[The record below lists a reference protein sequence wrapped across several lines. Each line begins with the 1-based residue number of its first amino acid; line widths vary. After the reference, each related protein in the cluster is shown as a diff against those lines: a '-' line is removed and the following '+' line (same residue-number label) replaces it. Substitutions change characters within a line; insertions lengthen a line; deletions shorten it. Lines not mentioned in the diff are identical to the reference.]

1 MRRQNP
7 DSMEADV
14 AKKDSS
20 HEDNDVQ
27 TTHEG
32 EKKVAKKSQMTPDA
46 PRPKKRVEDT
56 NVMNKGTAIV
66 GFVLS
71 FVTGAGF
78 MYALDRGNAKEEAT
92 ATAEKGG
99 AAGGAEG
106 AWKQDAPIPISSED
120 PSEGPRGALV
130 TIVEFSDYQ

>member
-1 MRRQNP
+1 M
-7 DSMEADV
+7 
-14 AKKDSS
+14 
-20 HEDNDVQ
+20 
-27 TTHEG
+27 
-32 EKKVAKKSQMTPDA
+32 AKKSQLTPDA

-78 MYALDRGNAKEEAT
+78 MYALDRGNQKEDAR
-92 ATAEKGG
+92 ATAEK
-99 AAGGAEG
+99 AGGAGGTGE

-120 PSEGPRGALV
+120 PSEGPKTALV